1 MESLRAE
8 DETRTRDPHLGKVM
22 LYQLSYFRICFKNF
36 GSAKI
41 QDVCKYPNSFSKKF
55 FYYLLLFLI
64 LCVFTGFFCNATLY
78 ITFAA
83 MLSQLAALVKKDLLI
98 EWRQKH
104 TLFGVLLYVGAT
116 VFAVYMMAGQP
127 EAKIWNALFWI
138 TQLFVAV
145 NSVAKS
151 FLQEHPNRFRYY
163 FTIVKPS
170 TFLLA
175 KMIYSVVLL
184 LLMSLVSFF
193 LFTVLLGNH
202 LTQTAL
208 FVAVTAAGSV
218 SLSVVFTF
226 LSAIAA
232 RAQQN
237 AALMAILGFP
247 LVIPVLMILSN
258 LSLKAIAPVYQPGWW
273 VLAAVLIALSILV
286 VVLGLILFP
295 FLWQE

>member
-1 MESLRAE
+1 MN
-8 DETRTRDPHLGKVM
+8 
-22 LYQLSYFRICFKNF
+22 QLIS
-36 GSAKI
+36 
-41 QDVCKYPNSFSKKF
+41 
-55 FYYLLLFLI
+55 
-64 LCVFTGFFCNATLY
+64 
-78 ITFAA
+78 
-83 MLSQLAALVKKDLLI
+83 LVKKDLLI

-116 VFAVYMMAGQP
+116 VFAVYIMNGQP
-127 EAKIWNALFWI
+127 EVKVWNALFWI

-163 FTIVKPS
+163 FTVVKPT

-175 KMIYSVVLL
+175 KMLYSMVL
-184 LLMSLVSFF
+184 MVGISLISLF
-193 LFTVLLGNH
+193 LFSILLGNPVI
-202 LTQTAL
+202 QTAV
-208 FVAVTAAGSV
+208 FVGVTAAGSLA
-218 SLSVVFTF
+218 LSAVFTF

-258 LSLKAIAPVYQPGWW
+258 LALSAISPVYQEGWW
-273 VLAAVLIALSILV
+273 VMMLVLLALGVLVII
-286 VVLGLILFP
+286 LGLILFP

>member
-1 MESLRAE
+1 MN
-8 DETRTRDPHLGKVM
+8 
-22 LYQLSYFRICFKNF
+22 QLIS
-36 GSAKI
+36 
-41 QDVCKYPNSFSKKF
+41 
-55 FYYLLLFLI
+55 
-64 LCVFTGFFCNATLY
+64 
-78 ITFAA
+78 
-83 MLSQLAALVKKDLLI
+83 LVKKDLLI

-116 VFAVYMMAGQP
+116 VFAVYIMNGQP
-127 EAKIWNALFWI
+127 EVKVWNALFWI

-163 FTIVKPS
+163 FTVVRPT

-175 KMIYSVVLL
+175 KMLYSMVL
-184 LLMSLVSFF
+184 MMGISLISLF
-193 LFTVLLGNH
+193 LFSILLGNPVI
-202 LTQTAL
+202 QTAV
-208 FVAVTAAGSV
+208 FVGVTAAGSLA
-218 SLSVVFTF
+218 LSAVFTF

-258 LSLKAIAPVYQPGWW
+258 LALSAISPVYQEGWW
-273 VLAAVLIALSILV
+273 VMILV
-286 VVLGLILFP
+286 LLALGVLVIILGLILFP

>member
-1 MESLRAE
+1 
-8 DETRTRDPHLGKVM
+8 
-22 LYQLSYFRICFKNF
+22 
-36 GSAKI
+36 
-41 QDVCKYPNSFSKKF
+41 
-55 FYYLLLFLI
+55 
-64 LCVFTGFFCNATLY
+64 
-78 ITFAA
+78 
-83 MLSQLAALVKKDLLI
+83 
-98 EWRQKH
+98 
-104 TLFGVLLYVGAT
+104 
-116 VFAVYMMAGQP
+116 
-127 EAKIWNALFWI
+127 
-138 TQLFVAV
+138 
-145 NSVAKS
+145 
-151 FLQEHPNRFRYY
+151 
-163 FTIVKPS
+163 
-170 TFLLA
+170 

>member
-1 MESLRAE
+1 MN
-8 DETRTRDPHLGKVM
+8 
-22 LYQLSYFRICFKNF
+22 QLIS
-36 GSAKI
+36 
-41 QDVCKYPNSFSKKF
+41 
-55 FYYLLLFLI
+55 
-64 LCVFTGFFCNATLY
+64 
-78 ITFAA
+78 
-83 MLSQLAALVKKDLLI
+83 LVKKDLLI

-116 VFAVYMMAGQP
+116 VFAVYIMNGQP
-127 EAKIWNALFWI
+127 EVKVWNALFWI

-163 FTIVKPS
+163 FTVVKPT

-175 KMIYSVVLL
+175 KMLYSMVLMMGISLISLL
-184 LLMSLVSFF
+184 LFSI
-193 LFTVLLGNH
+193 LLGNPVI
-202 LTQTAL
+202 QTAV
-208 FVAVTAAGSV
+208 FVGVTAAGSLA
-218 SLSVVFTF
+218 LSAVFTF

-258 LSLKAIAPVYQPGWW
+258 LALSAISPVYQEGWW
-273 VLAAVLIALSILV
+273 VMMLVLLALGVLVII
-286 VVLGLILFP
+286 LGLILFP